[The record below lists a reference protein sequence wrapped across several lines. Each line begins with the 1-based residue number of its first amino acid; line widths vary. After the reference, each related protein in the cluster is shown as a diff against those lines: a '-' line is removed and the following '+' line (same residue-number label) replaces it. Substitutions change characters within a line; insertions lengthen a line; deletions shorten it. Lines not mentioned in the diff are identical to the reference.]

1 MLCFVGCST
10 GISLGTMVGALVKK
24 GEGLKTAILIGIFM
38 TGSFLAGMMYVDMKY
53 IVEKSMPILSYI
65 NPAALI
71 TDGFYT
77 LYYYNTH
84 QRFFIN
90 ISLLTVLSIVFCTV
104 TYFVIRRQRYA
115 SL

>member
-1 MLCFVGCST
+1 
-10 GISLGTMVGALVKK
+10 MVSALVKK
-24 GEGLKTAILIGIFM
+24 GEGIKTAILVVTSM
-38 TGSFLAGMMYVDMKY
+38 AASFLAGMMNVNMKY
-53 IVEKSMPILSYI
+53 IIEKNIPLLSYI

-84 QRFFIN
+84 ERFFIN
-90 ISLLTVLSIVFCTV
+90 IAILTVLSIIFCLT
-104 TYFVIRRQRYA
+104 TYFVIRRQKYA